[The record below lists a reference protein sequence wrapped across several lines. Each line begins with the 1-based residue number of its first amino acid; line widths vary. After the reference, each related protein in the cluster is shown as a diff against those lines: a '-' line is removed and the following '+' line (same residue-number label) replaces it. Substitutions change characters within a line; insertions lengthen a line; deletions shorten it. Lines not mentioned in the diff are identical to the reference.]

1 MINTNE
7 IFDLA
12 LSDWGEPVTVGA
24 VSISAIYDEPYAS
37 ASPFDHGVESSGPQ
51 ISCKTSDLPEGT
63 DHGTAVVVRGNSYTV
78 SGRQDDGLGET
89 TLSLRASA

>member
-1 MINTNE
+1 MPIDTSE

-12 LSDWGEPVTVGA
+12 LADWGETVTVGGA
-24 VSISAIYDEPYAS
+24 EITAIFDEPFAA

-51 ISCKTSDLPEGT
+51 ISCRTSDLPDGT
-63 DHGTAVVVRGNSYTV
+63 DHGTAVTVRGSSYTV

-89 TLSLRASA
+89 TLTLRAA

>member
-1 MINTNE
+1 MINSNE

-12 LSDWGEPVTVGA
+12 LSDWGEAVTVGTTE
-24 VSISAIYDEPYAS
+24 ITAIFDEPFAS

-51 ISCKTSDLPEGT
+51 VSCKTSDLPDGT

-89 TLSLRASA
+89 TLNLRASA